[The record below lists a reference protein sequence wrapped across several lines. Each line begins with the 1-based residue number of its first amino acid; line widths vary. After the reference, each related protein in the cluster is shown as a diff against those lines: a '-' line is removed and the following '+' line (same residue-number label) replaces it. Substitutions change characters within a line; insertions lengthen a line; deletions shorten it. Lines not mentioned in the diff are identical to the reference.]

1 MAILNISDLTISFGG
16 VTALS
21 KINME
26 VEKGRIYSIIGPNG
40 AGKTTIFNCITG
52 IYKPRKG
59 SVLFNGKQ
67 MVGKKPYQAARMG
80 IARTFQNI
88 ELFSHLTTM
97 DNLLLGRHI
106 HMKTGVFAGATFLTK
121 SFPAAREECE
131 NREIV
136 ERIIEFLEIEA
147 ARDVPVG
154 ALPYGTRKL
163 VELGRAL
170 AMEPKLLLLDEP
182 TAGMNQE
189 EKQDMMF
196 WIQDIR
202 DDFEVTILLIEHD
215 MNLVMDISDDVMALN
230 FGVRLVQGPPQEVQN
245 HPEVKEAYLG
255 QDARGASI

>member
-1 MAILNISDLTISFGG
+1 MPILKISDLTMSFGG

-21 KINME
+21 NIDMS
-26 VEKGRIYSIIGPNG
+26 VEKGRIFSIIGPNG

-59 SVLFNGKQ
+59 DILFNGKQ
-67 MVGKKPYQAARMG
+67 MVGKKPHQAAKMG

-88 ELFSHLTTM
+88 ELFSHLSTM

-106 HMKTGVFAGATFLTK
+106 HMKTGVFAGATFITK
-121 SFPAAREECE
+121 AFPAAREECE

-170 AMEPKLLLLDEP
+170 AMEPNLLLLDEP

-196 WIQDIR
+196 WIKDIR

-215 MNLVMDISDDVMALN
+215 MNLVMDISDEVLALN
-230 FGVRLVQGPPQEVQN
+230 FGVKLTQGTPDAVQN
-245 HPEVKEAYLG
+245 HPEVMEAYIG
-255 QDARGASI
+255 RDAGAA